1 MTPWWV
7 CSGALR
13 GWLCSVPLPARLHL
27 GLCPLPS
34 PCRAALL
41 LDQYRK
47 KSRLF
52 RSNVLLVPLGDDF
65 RYDKPQEWDAQFF
78 NYQRLFDFLNSK
90 PDLHVQVGGGAE
102 LGRGAR
108 GVPCSAT
115 AWPGLAGYQ
124 LPAPGQGLCPILGQG
139 SLFYVRIRF
148 WEPQRLRV
156 GRVGRAVTACA

>member
-1 MTPWWV
+1 M
-7 CSGALR
+7 GR
-13 GWLCSVPLPARLHL
+13 GLFPH
-27 GLCPLPS
+27 
-34 PCRAALL
+34 RAALL

-102 LGRGAR
+102 LGGE
-108 GVPCSAT
+108 GSLYSAA
-115 AWPGLAGYQ
+115 AWPERLA
-124 LPAPGQGLCPILGQG
+124 APITSP
-139 SLFYVRIRF
+139 
-148 WEPQRLRV
+148 
-156 GRVGRAVTACA
+156 RAGVCA